1 MMPFVNLTA
10 QREAYREE
18 LETAERAVL
27 DSGCYIG
34 GPEVAALEKELAD
47 YCNSGNSDAGSDGAK
62 PGKQGFFGGKEKH
75 FTGKDHAEPETRAIA
90 CASGTDA
97 LTIALMALGIKPGD
111 EVIVPDFTF
120 IAPAECVAFL
130 GGTPRFADIDPETL
144 LIDPESVKA
153 LIGPKTRGI
162 LAVDLFGQVADFNEL
177 WEIAVANDLWLLED
191 AAQAFGAKYD
201 IGVPPYSD
209 IITSRACT
217 LATISITSFYPSKP
231 LGCYGDGGAIFT
243 HDAQLAEKVRMLA
256 NHGSR
261 ERYLHKTVGLN
272 SRLDA
277 LQAAILRVKLRHLE
291 EELKVRRENARKYD
305 EFFAEYNAGLRA
317 SAGADISGASAGAKI
332 VPQYIEHGCTSTYAQ
347 YTVLADDRE
356 AFIKKLDKA
365 GIPHCIHYPMP
376 LHEQPCFRGLAQ
388 GSENRNAI
396 MASQKAVSLPVCA
409 FTDVDFIINKLRS
422 VQ

>member
-47 YCNSGNSDAGSDGAK
+47 FCNTDAGCDGAGRK
-62 PGKQGFFGGKEKH
+62 TQ
-75 FTGKDHAEPETRAIA
+75 AIT

-97 LTIALMALGIKPGD
+97 LTIALMALGLKPGD

-162 LAVDLFGQVADFNEL
+162 IGVDLFGQVADFNEL

-261 ERYLHKTVGLN
+261 ERYLHETVGMN

-305 EFFAEYNAGLRA
+305 EFFAEYSAGLRA
-317 SAGADISGASAGAKI
+317 SAGAGISGASAGAKI
-332 VPQYIEHGCTSTYAQ
+332 VPQKIAHGNTSTYAQ

-422 VQ
+422 VL

>member
-1 MMPFVNLTA
+1 MMPFVNLTG

-18 LETAERAVL
+18 LEAAERAVL

-47 YCNSGNSDAGSDGAK
+47 FCNSGNSNAGK
-62 PGKQGFFGGKEKH
+62 EGFFA
-75 FTGKDHAEPETRAIA
+75 GKDCAEPWTQAIT

-97 LTIALMALGIKPGD
+97 LTIALIALGLKPGD

-130 GGTPRFADIDPETL
+130 GGIPRFADIDPETL
-144 LIDPESVKA
+144 QIDPESVRA

-162 LAVDLFGQVADFNEL
+162 IGVDLFGQVADFNEL

-191 AAQAFGAKYD
+191 AAQAFGATFAPWEGISPNKPWRAGT
-201 IGVPPYSD
+201 IGS
-209 IITSRACT
+209 
-217 LATISITSFYPSKP
+217 ISITSFYPSKP
-231 LGCYGDGGAIFT
+231 LGCYGDGGALFT
-243 HDAQLAEKVRMLA
+243 SDPKLEAKIRQIAS
-256 NHGSR
+256 HGSTG
-261 ERYLHKTVGLN
+261 RYLHETVGIN

-291 EELKVRRENARKYD
+291 DELKVRRENARKYD

-356 AFIKKLDKA
+356 AFIAKLDAA
-365 GIPHCIHYPMP
+365 GIPHCIHYPQP
-376 LHEQPCFRGLAQ
+376 LHEQPCFKELAQ
-388 GSENRNAI
+388 GSENKNAI
-396 MASQKAVSLPVCA
+396 MASKKAVSLPVCA
-409 FTDVDFIINKLRS
+409 FTNVDFIINKLRS
-422 VQ
+422 VL

>member
-1 MMPFVNLTA
+1 MPFVNLTA

-18 LETAERAVL
+18 LEAAERAVL

-47 YCNSGNSDAGSDGAK
+47 FCNSGSPDAGSEGTE
-62 PGKQGFFGGKEKH
+62 PGKQGFFA
-75 FTGKDHAEPETRAIA
+75 GKDSAEPETRAIA

-144 LIDPESVKA
+144 LIDPESVRA

-162 LAVDLFGQVADFNEL
+162 IGVDLFGQVADFNEL
-177 WEIAVANDLWLLED
+177 CEIAVANDLWLLED
-191 AAQAFGAKYD
+191 AAQAFGATFAPWEGISPNKPWRAGT
-201 IGVPPYSD
+201 IGS
-209 IITSRACT
+209 
-217 LATISITSFYPSKP
+217 ISITSFYPSKP
-231 LGCYGDGGAIFT
+231 LGCYGDGGALFT
-243 HDAQLAEKVRMLA
+243 SDAQLAEKVRMLA
-256 NHGSR
+256 NHGSK
-261 ERYLHKTVGLN
+261 ERYLHETVGMN

-305 EFFAEYNAGLRA
+305 EFFAEYSARA
-317 SAGADISGASAGAKI
+317 SAGARI
-332 VPQYIEHGCTSTYAQ
+332 VPQYIGENCTSTYAQ
-347 YTVLADDRE
+347 YTMLADDRE

-422 VQ
+422 VL

>member
-1 MMPFVNLTA
+1 MPFVNLTG

-18 LETAERAVL
+18 LEAAERAVL

-34 GPEVAALEKELAD
+34 GPEVKALEAELAD
-47 YCNSGNSDAGSDGAK
+47 FCNSGSPDAGK
-62 PGKQGFFGGKEKH
+62 EGFFDGKGG
-75 FTGKDHAEPETRAIA
+75 ETRAIT

-97 LTIALMALGIKPGD
+97 LTIALMALGLKPGD

-130 GGTPRFADIDPETL
+130 GGIPRFADIDPETL

-162 LAVDLFGQVADFNEL
+162 IGVDLFGQVADFNEL

-191 AAQAFGAKYD
+191 AAQAFGATFAPWEGISPNKPWRAGT
-201 IGVPPYSD
+201 IGS
-209 IITSRACT
+209 
-217 LATISITSFYPSKP
+217 ISITSFYPSKP

-243 HDAQLAEKVRMLA
+243 HDAQLAEKVRMFA

-261 ERYLHKTVGLN
+261 ERYLHETVGMN

-277 LQAAILRVKLRHLE
+277 LQAAILRVKLRHFE
-291 EELKVRRENARKYD
+291 SELKVRRENARKYD
-305 EFFAEYNAGLRA
+305 EFFAEYNAGVDT
-317 SAGADISGASAGAKI
+317 GARI

-365 GIPHCIHYPMP
+365 GIPHCIHYPQP
-376 LHEQPCFRGLAQ
+376 LHEQPCFRELTQ
-388 GSENRNAI
+388 GSENKNAI
-396 MASQKAVSLPVCA
+396 EASKKVVSLPVCA

-422 VQ
+422 VL

>member
-1 MMPFVNLTA
+1 MPFVNLTA

-18 LETAERAVL
+18 LEAAERAVL

-34 GPEVAALEKELAD
+34 GPEVKALEAELAD
-47 YCNSGNSDAGSDGAK
+47 FCNTDAGCDGAGRK
-62 PGKQGFFGGKEKH
+62 TQ
-75 FTGKDHAEPETRAIA
+75 AIT

-97 LTIALMALGIKPGD
+97 LTIALMALGLKPGD

-130 GGTPRFADIDPETL
+130 GGIPRFADIDPETL
-144 LIDPESVKA
+144 QISPSSVESLV
-153 LIGPKTRGI
+153 GEKTRGI
-162 LAVDLFGQVADFNEL
+162 IGVDLFGQCAPFEELRRIADAHGF
-177 WEIAVANDLWLLED
+177 WVLED
-191 AAQAFGAKYD
+191 AAQAFGATVISGAESAAGPKLRHA
-201 IGVPPYSD
+201 S
-209 IITSRACT
+209 T
-217 LATISITSFYPSKP
+217 LGDISITSFYPSKP

-243 HDAQLAEKVRMLA
+243 HDALLAEKVRMLT
-256 NHGSR
+256 NHGSK
-261 ERYLHKTVGLN
+261 ERYLHETVGMN

-317 SAGADISGASAGAKI
+317 SAGAKI
-332 VPQYIEHGCTSTYAQ
+332 VPQQIGANCKTPKLEINCTSTYAQ

-356 AFIKKLDKA
+356 TFIKKLDKA
-365 GIPHCIHYPMP
+365 GIPHCIHYPQP
-376 LHEQPCFRGLAQ
+376 LHEQPCFRELAQ
-388 GSENRNAI
+388 GSENKNAI
-396 MASQKAVSLPVCA
+396 EASKKAVSLPVCA

-422 VQ
+422 VL

>member
-18 LETAERAVL
+18 LEAAERAVL

-47 YCNSGNSDAGSDGAK
+47 YCNSGKSDAG
-62 PGKQGFFGGKEKH
+62 KQGSFA
-75 FTGKDHAEPETRAIA
+75 GKDRAEPETRAIA

-97 LTIALMALGIKPGD
+97 LTIALMALGLKPGD

-130 GGTPRFADIDPETL
+130 GAVPKFADIDPETL
-144 LIDPESVKA
+144 QIDPESVRA

-162 LAVDLFGQVADFNEL
+162 IGVDLFGQVADFNEL

-231 LGCYGDGGAIFT
+231 LGCYGDGGALFT
-243 HDAQLAEKVRMLA
+243 SDAQLAEKVRMLA

-261 ERYLHKTVGLN
+261 ERYLHETVGMN

-291 EELKVRRENARKYD
+291 EELKVRRKNARKYD
-305 EFFAEYNAGLRA
+305 EFFAEYSAGLRA
-317 SAGADISGASAGAKI
+317 SGGIDGAKV
-332 VPQYIEHGCTSTYAQ
+332 VPQHIEYGCTSTYAQ
-347 YTVLADDRE
+347 YTVLADNRE

-422 VQ
+422 VL

>member
-1 MMPFVNLTA
+1 MPFVNLTA

-18 LETAERAVL
+18 LEAAERAVL

-47 YCNSGNSDAGSDGAK
+47 FCNSGNSDAG
-62 PGKQGFFGGKEKH
+62 KQGSFA
-75 FTGKDHAEPETRAIA
+75 GKDRAEPETRAIA

-97 LTIALMALGIKPGD
+97 LTIALMALGLTPGD

-130 GGTPRFADIDPETL
+130 GGIPRFADIDPETL
-144 LIDPESVKA
+144 QIDPESVRA

-162 LAVDLFGQVADFNEL
+162 IGVDLFGQVADFNEL

-209 IITSRACT
+209 IITHRACT
-217 LATISITSFYPSKP
+217 LGDISITSFYPSKP
-231 LGCYGDGGAIFT
+231 LGCYGDGGALFT
-243 HDAQLAEKVRMLA
+243 SDPKLEAKIRQIA

-261 ERYLHKTVGLN
+261 ERYLHETVGLN

-305 EFFAEYNAGLRA
+305 EFFAEYNAG
-317 SAGADISGASAGAKI
+317 AGISGASAGAKI

-356 AFIKKLDKA
+356 TFIKKLDKA
-365 GIPHCIHYPMP
+365 GIPHCIHYPQP

-422 VQ
+422 VL